1 MAIGKRSQK
10 REETRQEILSA
21 AAKLFSEKGYA
32 ESSVEDIAAAAEVVK
47 GTFYY
52 NFSSK
57 EDVVLALRHQSV
69 QQAINEV
76 EELSAKG
83 VSPLKCIEH
92 YLVAISRWSEEN
104 PELASVLFSNG
115 PLFLTFAL
123 GPGRQGRCSS
133 SWLRRSPPLP
143 IVLQKFSLQSPGP
156 GRITPGSG
164 ARLCR
169 CFDCL
174 YQHALAHDMGGRRH
188 ARKPGTPCG
197 KQLTG
202 CSRRPGRLI
211 LRAKLS
217 AP

>member
-69 QQAINEV
+69 QKAISEA
-76 EELSAKG
+76 EELAARG
-83 VSPLKCIEH
+83 TSPLKCIEH
-92 YLVAISRWSEEN
+92 YLVSISRWSEEN

-115 PLFLTFAL
+115 PLYISANRAPRDGKAGAPPLAPPT
-123 GPGRQGRCSS
+123 
-133 SWLRRSPPLP
+133 PPLP
-143 IVLQKFSLQSPGP
+143 IVLRNLVSKSQELGEIRKDVDPSFVAALIAFISMHTHMTWALEGSQGNPGP
-156 GRITPGSG
+156 LVV
-164 ARLCR
+164 AN
-169 CFDCL
+169 
-174 YQHALAHDMGGRRH
+174 
-188 ARKPGTPCG
+188 
-197 KQLTG
+197 
-202 CSRRPGRLI
+202 
-211 LRAKLS
+211 LRAVL
-217 AP
+217 AGLGG

>member
-69 QQAINEV
+69 QKAISEA
-76 EELSAKG
+76 EELSARG

-115 PLFLTFAL
+115 PLYVTA
-123 GPGRQGRCSS
+123 
-133 SWLRRSPPLP
+133 RSARDGKAGAPPVAPQTPPLP
-143 IVLQKFSLQSPGP
+143 IVLKNLVCKAQALGELRPDLEPGFVAALIAFISMHSHMTWAAEGMHGSPG
-156 GRITPGSG
+156 
-164 ARLCR
+164 
-169 CFDCL
+169 
-174 YQHALAHDMGGRRH
+174 HHVVNN
-188 ARKPGTPCG
+188 
-197 KQLTG
+197 
-202 CSRRPGRLI
+202 
-211 LRAKLS
+211 LRAVL
-217 AP
+217 AGLAG